1 MKKEKDGEFRLLT
14 LSNVD
19 SDHLHRL
26 DDVARP
32 FICQVVVVVIGVQRW
47 LGAVEQGLPEMV
59 VVGGGDAVEGDGENL
74 VHQMRGKELG
84 GDWVREL

>member
-19 SDHLHRL
+19 SDHLHHL

-32 FICQVVVVVIGVQRW
+32 LICQVVVVVTVHGTQGEQHQLSILILFSYKTQEGHVIQTVTMSSSRW
-47 LGAVEQGLPEMV
+47 
-59 VVGGGDAVEGDGENL
+59 
-74 VHQMRGKELG
+74 
-84 GDWVREL
+84 

>member
-1 MKKEKDGEFRLLT
+1 MAAVSCMKKDKDGEFRLLT

-32 FICQVVVVVIGVQRW
+32 LICQVVVVVVGVQRW
-47 LGAVEQGLPEMV
+47 LGAVE
-59 VVGGGDAVEGDGENL
+59 
-74 VHQMRGKELG
+74 H
-84 GDWVREL
+84 

>member
-26 DDVARP
+26 DDVARLL
-32 FICQVVVVVIGVQRW
+32 ICQVVVVVVGVQRW
-47 LGAVEQGLPEMV
+47 LGAVEQ
-59 VVGGGDAVEGDGENL
+59 
-74 VHQMRGKELG
+74 
-84 GDWVREL
+84 